1 MKPITRIFCPVFCAL
16 ALSGWSPAL
25 ASASGSGTGGG
36 SESAQAPDTL
46 AQARSLVQAGQ
57 WPEALAELKRINA
70 ASDPDWNNLMGVAS
84 RRGDPP
90 DFPAAEKYYAAA
102 LAINPKHRPTLE
114 YLGELRLQ
122 EGNLAEA
129 EAVLARLRKTT
140 FFRSAEYSELQDA
153 VDRYKAAGHYV
164 PSPAKAAEKERQG
177 Y

>member
-1 MKPITRIFCPVFCAL
+1 MKRIAPIAGLIVCAL
-16 ALSGWSPAL
+16 ASAGWNPAL
-25 ASASGSGTGGG
+25 ASAGGGG
-36 SESAQAPDTL
+36 SETAQAPDTL
-46 AQARSLVQAGQ
+46 GKARALVQASQ
-57 WPEALAELKRINA
+57 WPEALAELRRINA

-84 RRGDPP
+84 RRGEPP
-90 DFPAAEKYYAAA
+90 DLPAAEKYYAAA

-140 FFRSAEYSELQDA
+140 LFRSAEFSELQDA

-164 PSPAKAAEKERQG
+164 PAPAKALVKERTG